1 MNNKSEWFIIED
13 FEGFVN
19 SSRQLVFKN
28 LGENNNEDII
38 STMLSD
44 LTPEEVTE
52 MNELLT
58 FEECASI
65 IQQKAK
71 RKKRNTII
79 KYYIND
85 SILMEI
91 IEDINSRLVS
101 NILNSLANKG
111 VIQTGYDSEKND
123 FIFWI
128 EDDNKKEKT

>member
-1 MNNKSEWFIIED
+1 MNNKNEWFIIED

-71 RKKRNTII
+71 RKQRNTIT

>member
-1 MNNKSEWFIIED
+1 MNNKNEWFIIED